1 MYGKHFF
8 IIINF
13 IIIMIIIYS
22 AQLSH
27 ISLTIIMNKYTYI
40 LYHLIF
46 DHQIF
51 ESFIME
57 MYNSCSL
64 KEATKISI

>member
-1 MYGKHFF
+1 MYLYGKHFF

-27 ISLTIIMNKYTYI
+27 NSPTIMNK
-40 LYHLIF
+40 
-46 DHQIF
+46 
-51 ESFIME
+51 
-57 MYNSCSL
+57 
-64 KEATKISI
+64 

>member
-1 MYGKHFF
+1 MRRTQIYLYGKHFF

-40 LYHLIF
+40 LYHFIF
-46 DHQIF
+46 DHQIV
-51 ESFIME
+51 
-57 MYNSCSL
+57 L
-64 KEATKISI
+64 KNLKLG